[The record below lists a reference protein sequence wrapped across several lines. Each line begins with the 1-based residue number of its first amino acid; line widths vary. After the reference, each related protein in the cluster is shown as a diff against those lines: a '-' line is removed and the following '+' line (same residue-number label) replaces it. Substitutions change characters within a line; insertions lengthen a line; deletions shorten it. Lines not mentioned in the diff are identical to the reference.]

1 MQCIEARSI
10 TKAYGET
17 LALDRVSLDIAPGR
31 IVGLIGPNG
40 AGKTTLLKA
49 ILGLTSVEGD
59 LKVLGLNPHTERDLL
74 MRDVS
79 FIADVSVLPTWLRV
93 AQAIDYMEG
102 VHPHFSRRTADGFLA
117 KTSIR
122 RNAKIGEL
130 SKGMVTQLHLA
141 LAMSIN
147 AKLLVLDEP
156 TIGLDLIYRK
166 QFYEALVNDYYDKD
180 RTILI
185 ATHQIDEV
193 QHLLTDVVFIDGSRV
208 VFQYATSDFES
219 HFFELAVTPR
229 DIEAARELKPIH
241 ERHTFGRSVF
251 LYRDTAPEAL
261 AALGEVRVPSIEDVF
276 AAVIANQPSIRRATQ
291 P

>member
-10 TKAYGET
+10 TKTYGET
-17 LALDRVSLDIAPGR
+17 LALDRVNLDIASGR

-49 ILGLTSVEGD
+49 ILGLTAVEGD

-79 FIADVSVLPTWLRV
+79 FIADVSVLPAWLRV
-93 AQAIDYMEG
+93 SQAIDYIEG
-102 VHPHFSRRTADGFLA
+102 VHPQFSRRTVDGFLA

-130 SKGMVTQLHLA
+130 SKGMATQLHLA

-156 TIGLDLIYRK
+156 TIGLDPIYRK
-166 QFYEALVNDYYDKD
+166 QFYEALINDYYDKD
-180 RTILI
+180 RTIVI

-193 QHLLTDVVFIDGSRV
+193 QHLLTDVIFIDGSRV

-219 HFFELAVTPR
+219 HFFELAVSPR
-229 DIEAARELKPIH
+229 DIEAARALKPIH

-261 AALGEVRVPSIEDVF
+261 AALGDVRIPSVEDVF
-276 AAVIANQPSIRRATQ
+276 TAVVANQPSVRRGAQ
-291 P
+291 S